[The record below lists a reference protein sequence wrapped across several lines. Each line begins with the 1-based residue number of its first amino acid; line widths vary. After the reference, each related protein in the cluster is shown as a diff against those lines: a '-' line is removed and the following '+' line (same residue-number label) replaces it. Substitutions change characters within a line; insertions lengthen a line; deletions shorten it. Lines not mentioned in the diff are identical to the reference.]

1 MISSAII
8 KIVATVRCPSREP
21 GPRPTKNATPITSSS
36 HSPILTIS
44 LTAGFSCASSSAV

>member
-21 GPRPTKNATPITSSS
+21 SPRPTRNATTITSSS
-36 HSPILTIS
+36 HSPILIIS
-44 LTAGFSCASSSAV
+44 LIAGFSCVSSSAV